1 MAVAPSE
8 GTTAGLGCS
17 PGSGP
22 TVRVAAPEVADPAH
36 SERGIPRVRHR
47 RGVFFPSSFSVLSTT
62 LSGLHFLAS
71 VRIHWSVLGSVWS
84 RRVPP
89 QGRATQYL
97 TSQSSSGGA
106 RAKEQRALTTQCS
119 RERGN
124 CSVERSRPGG
134 RERGAREQPLGGKR
148 EEAEGQLPRHAQA
161 PT

>member
-47 RGVFFPSSFSVLSTT
+47 GGVFFPSTFSVLSTT

-97 TSQSSSGGA
+97 TSPCWGGPATKGGGLRNRPYQVLKCSRKAGTSSSRRTLGNTGHSLHTCSDQG
-106 RAKEQRALTTQCS
+106 RAFLIS
-119 RERGN
+119 R
-124 CSVERSRPGG
+124 
-134 RERGAREQPLGGKR
+134 
-148 EEAEGQLPRHAQA
+148 
-161 PT
+161 